1 MKNRYLKDLR
11 TNEEF
16 DDFFIIKQI
25 AIKTGSNRKHYLDLT
40 LGDKSREISAKKW
53 DISDEEVQ
61 SLDRYK
67 IGEVIKIRAKV
78 NEWNQLKQLVVTRI
92 RKPNSEDEIK
102 IEDYIKAAPFPPEEM
117 YEFILTTAM
126 KMSDKDLK
134 QLCVMNLESNRDKF
148 MYYPAAAK
156 NHHAEKSGLLWHI
169 TRMLKSGM
177 KLCEVYDFLDRD
189 MVTAGVILHDIEKL
203 TEIKSDEMGVS
214 EGYSF
219 EGQMLGHIVQG
230 VKLLDAQMIELGFSD
245 EKRIMVDHMILAH
258 HYEPEFGSPKR
269 PLFPEAEILHYLD
282 VMDARMYDME
292 EALSKTSPGDFSEKV
307 WTLNNRKLYKKIE
320 KE

>member
-40 LGDKSREISAKKW
+40 LGDKSGEISAKKW

-320 KE
+320 EE

>member
-40 LGDKSREISAKKW
+40 LGDKSGEISAKKW

-269 PLFPEAEILHYLD
+269 PLFPE
-282 VMDARMYDME
+282 
-292 EALSKTSPGDFSEKV
+292 KV
-307 WTLNNRKLYKKIE
+307 GE
-320 KE
+320 P

>member
-16 DDFFIIKQI
+16 DDFFIIKQV

-40 LGDKSREISAKKW
+40 LGDKSGEISAKKW

>member
-40 LGDKSREISAKKW
+40 LGDKSGEISAKKW

-67 IGEVIKIRAKV
+67 VGEVIKIRAKV

-320 KE
+320 EE

>member
-16 DDFFIIKQI
+16 DDFFIIKQV

-40 LGDKSREISAKKW
+40 LGDKFGEISAKKW

-320 KE
+320 EE

>member
-16 DDFFIIKQI
+16 DDFFIIKQV

-40 LGDKSREISAKKW
+40 LGDKSGEISAKKW

-117 YEFILTTAM
+117 YEFILMTAM

-320 KE
+320 EE

>member
-16 DDFFIIKQI
+16 DDFFIIKQV

-40 LGDKSREISAKKW
+40 LGDKSGEISAKKW

-320 KE
+320 EE

>member
-40 LGDKSREISAKKW
+40 LGDKSGEISAKKW

-177 KLCEVYDFLDRD
+177 KLCEVYDLLDRD

>member
-40 LGDKSREISAKKW
+40 LGDKSGEISAKKW

-67 IGEVIKIRAKV
+67 VGEVIKIRAKV

-134 QLCVMNLESNRDKF
+134 QLCVVNLESNRDKF

-320 KE
+320 EE

>member
-40 LGDKSREISAKKW
+40 LGDKSGEISAKKW

-67 IGEVIKIRAKV
+67 VGEVIKIRAKV

-219 EGQMLGHIVQG
+219 KGQMLGHIVQG

-282 VMDARMYDME
+282 VMDARIYDME

-320 KE
+320 EE

>member
-16 DDFFIIKQI
+16 DDFFIIKQV

-40 LGDKSREISAKKW
+40 LGDKSGEISAKKW

-169 TRMLKSGM
+169 TGMLKSGM

-320 KE
+320 EE

>member
-40 LGDKSREISAKKW
+40 LGDKSGEISAKKW

>member
-40 LGDKSREISAKKW
+40 LGDKSGEISAKKW

-307 WTLNNRKLYKKIE
+307 WTLNNRKLYKKN
-320 KE
+320 

>member
-16 DDFFIIKQI
+16 DDFFIIKQV

-40 LGDKSREISAKKW
+40 LGDKSGEISAKKW

-102 IEDYIKAAPFPPEEM
+102 IEDYIKAAPFSPEEM

-320 KE
+320 EE